1 MSIAEHDIVIIGGG
15 HNSLACA
22 PDLSRARLDVAL
34 LEQRSDP

>member
-15 HNSLACA
+15 HHGLAFA

-34 LEQRSDP
+34 LERRSDP